1 MLSHFK
7 DWAIP
12 GPKPYRFGI
21 DLNAVPTGESLDALS
36 GHFKIYQRK
45 NGHRYSTD
53 DLLVAWYGTT
63 WCGSAKR
70 VLELGSGIGS
80 VGMIS
85 AWRLQGAQFVAI
97 EAQEESVA
105 LQRKSLELNG
115 LNGRYDLRQ
124 GDFRDPSVLRFDEQ
138 FDLVLGSPPYFPLG
152 TGGLAE
158 DPQKLGC
165 RFEVRG
171 DVRDY
176 IRVASQHLAPGGV
189 CALVFPMERASGK
202 ISNGDSRDKHQEAR
216 VLEGARVNGMT
227 VIRQRPVRLKEDAEP
242 LLSLY
247 ALMNSRDLPE
257 KYRDQTWVE
266 PDLIIRCKDGSV
278 HPEYATLKM
287 AIGFP
292 PF

>member
-21 DLNAVPTGESLDALS
+21 DMPEIPSGQTLDALS
-36 GHFKIYQRK
+36 GHFKIFQRK

-53 DLLVAWYGTT
+53 DLLVAWYGTS
-63 WCGSAKR
+63 WAGSAKR

-97 EAQEESVA
+97 EAQDESVEM
-105 LQRKSLELNG
+105 QRRSLELNG
-115 LNGRYDLRQ
+115 LLGRYELRH
-124 GDFRDPSVLRFDEQ
+124 GDFRDPQVLRFDEQ

-152 TGGLAE
+152 TGGE
-158 DPQKLGC
+158 STDPQKLAC
-165 RFEVRG
+165 RFEIRG

-176 IRVASQHLAPGGV
+176 IRIASQHLSPGGM
-189 CALVFPMERASGK
+189 CALVFPIEK
-202 ISNGDSRDKHQEAR
+202 DEAR
-216 VLEGARVNGMT
+216 VIEGAKLNGMT
-227 VIRQRPVRLKEDAEP
+227 IVRKRPVRLKEDADP
-242 LLSLY
+242 LLCLY
-247 ALMNSRDLPE
+247 ALMNSKDLPE
-257 KYRDQTWVE
+257 AYREKTWQE
-266 PDLIIRCKDGSV
+266 PDLIIRTREGGI
-278 HPEYATLKM
+278 HPEYATLKLS
-287 AIGFP
+287 IGFP

>member
-21 DLNAVPTGESLDALS
+21 DLPPVPEGESLDALS

-53 DLLVAWYGTT
+53 DLLVAWYGTS
-63 WCGSAKR
+63 WSGSAKR

-80 VGMIS
+80 VGMIA

-97 EAQEESVA
+97 EAQAESVA

-115 LNGRYDLRQ
+115 LVSRYELRH

-152 TGGLAE
+152 TGGHSE
-158 DPQKLGC
+158 DPQKLAC

-176 IRVASQHLAPGGV
+176 IRVASQHLSPGGV
-189 CALVFPMERASGK
+189 CALVFPMEK
-202 ISNGDSRDKHQEAR
+202 DEAR
-216 VLEGARVNGMT
+216 LMEGARVNGMT
-227 VIRQRPVRLKEDAEP
+227 VIRQRPVRLKEEAEP

-266 PDLIIRCKDGSV
+266 PDLIIRCRDGSI